1 MHRGSPGKLPRR
13 PLATRSK
20 LGPER
25 LRGGASATAAGELMG
40 LAYTSPGSWC
50 NSALHGPDAKRDQ
63 HKPHPQH
70 SQR

>member
-40 LAYTSPGSWC
+40 LAYTSGGAEG
-50 NSALHGPDAKRDQ
+50 NGFLHRGHTKR
-63 HKPHPQH
+63 H
-70 SQR
+70 